1 MGSFSTQYVSDE
13 FKSRLPRGN
22 KLAKSLRG
30 LGTETV
36 PRTWNTDTQAY
47 QKIKLKKDRK
57 SMSEQRAYFV
67 NINIA

>member
-13 FKSRLPRGN
+13 FSQVYLGETN
-22 KLAKSLRG
+22 LHISLRG

-47 QKIKLKKDRK
+47 QKIKLKKR
-57 SMSEQRAYFV
+57 
-67 NINIA
+67 